1 MWVEYRGEIHR
12 PHNSVHGPIQ
22 PTTVR
27 TFHPIR
33 PRILNTNSGIW
44 MHDLWPLYV
53 NPNTAA
59 TLRCILHLFPSF
71 GASRISIAWGVLPPM
86 IVQLPAELTRTL
98 TSMPCVLG
106 NEMSP
111 VPAHLYPRGR
121 PTNIPP
127 HTEMT
132 LVGPTPE
139 GMMCAHPDHG
149 LVWVDVSYI
158 RVDLSNPHVR
168 DVLIR
173 RIALHMGVD
182 PEASIHLGW
191 ETEKSLQYDQYGYA
205 TYNRRWFLFAA
216 GDQDFELG
224 VSSEDTRPAEF
235 LLNHIR
241 EINDWSNGE

>member
-1 MWVEYRGEIHR
+1 
-12 PHNSVHGPIQ
+12 
-22 PTTVR
+22 
-27 TFHPIR
+27 
-33 PRILNTNSGIW
+33 
-44 MHDLWPLYV
+44 
-53 NPNTAA
+53 
-59 TLRCILHLFPSF
+59 
-71 GASRISIAWGVLPPM
+71 M

-111 VPAHLYPRGR
+111 VPAHLYPMGR

-158 RVDLSNPHVR
+158 RVDLSNPYVR

-182 PEASIHLGW
+182 SEVIVCLGW
-191 ETEKSLQYDQYGYA
+191 ETEKSLQYDQHGYA
-205 TYNRRWFLFAA
+205 TFNRRWFLFPT
-216 GDQDFELG
+216 GDTKIGLG
-224 VSSEDTRPAEF
+224 VSSEDTPPIEF
-235 LLNHIR
+235 LLDHLH
-241 EINDWSNGE
+241 EIDWSNDE